1 MTANADDI
9 GADPGAGGPTMTDSS
24 AENPAL
30 PVVSSEPRASEPSGA
45 AARPP
50 TEPKT
55 YRNRFLAVY
64 AVLGLTLVGAIVG
77 AVVLILQNGPLAAPA
92 WSSWKP
98 ASGSTAKMTSA
109 IADHVARQYKLNGR
123 GSQLVAVV
131 AGAPKVTSGTKDV
144 KISAIAVRKKPQSN
158 AGIQVFPSNQTWTYQ
173 FCGLGAACS
182 IASGQASSTRGRLVR
197 REALEVALDT
207 FKFVPSVDSI
217 VAFMPPPPGQTTTTL
232 LYLQKSNLKEQLSQ
246 PLSKTL
252 TLPRPPLP
260 TDPDTSET
268 ATIDRLTLPAVYS
281 YQLTQLQDG
290 SAALILDPV
299 AQ

>member
-1 MTANADDI
+1 
-9 GADPGAGGPTMTDSS
+9 MTDSS

-109 IADHVARQYKLNGR
+109 IADHVARRYKLNGR

-144 KISAIAVRKKPQSN
+144 KISAIAVRKPKPQATPASRSSRRTRRGRTSSAASAPRARSRPARRAPRA
-158 AGIQVFPSNQTWTYQ
+158 AGWCGARRSKSPSTPSSSCRRSTRSSPS
-173 FCGLGAACS
+173 CRRRPGRRRRR
-182 IASGQASSTRGRLVR
+182 SSTCRRATSGTALAAVEQDADAAPATTADQSRHLRDRDDRPSHLAGGLLVPAHAAGTAAR
-197 REALEVALDT
+197 R
-207 FKFVPSVDSI
+207 
-217 VAFMPPPPGQTTTTL
+217 
-232 LYLQKSNLKEQLSQ
+232 
-246 PLSKTL
+246 
-252 TLPRPPLP
+252 
-260 TDPDTSET
+260 
-268 ATIDRLTLPAVYS
+268 
-281 YQLTQLQDG
+281 
-290 SAALILDPV
+290 
-299 AQ
+299 